1 MSSRNNN
8 NIGVSNDQNVR
19 TIVIEGSL
27 DSALSAELENI
38 LSPENTAK
46 QTPKDQKI
54 LVDLSN
60 VPEVTPDGVRVLLN
74 ASFKQSDTT
83 NLGLKNPNQ
92 QVAELMKTVGLDH
105 LIID

>member
-27 DSALSAELENI
+27 NSAMSAELEDI
-38 LSPENTAK
+38 LSPESTATDK
-46 QTPKDQKI
+46 RI

-83 NLGLKNPNQ
+83 KLGLKKPNQ
-92 QVAELMKTVGLDH
+92 QVAELLKTVGLDH